1 MKKIRLVA
9 LIAAVLTALGLFFYL
24 KSINKPVTVA
34 KKTVIVAASNI
45 SQNTTITPDM
55 VKKVSLPS
63 ESVLSGAVTDQ
74 AQVVGKVINADLV
87 AGEQVL
93 ASQLVTAGTVGSN
106 TLAYAVKSG
115 DRAIT
120 VGVDDVSGLDGMIK
134 PGNAVDIV
142 AQNNV
147 ANAKGTSSP
156 GATLLLQN
164 ITVLAVDQVMTKD
177 GAAQGKSY
185 KTVTLDVTPSQ
196 AVQLSYYV
204 ATGTI
209 RMILRS
215 PLDQNQV
222 NVPNVTQ

>member
-9 LIAAVLTALGLFFYL
+9 LLAAVVTALGLFFFL
-24 KSINKPVTVA
+24 NSLNKPVTVA

-45 SQNTTITPDM
+45 SQNTTISSNM

-63 ESVLSGAVTDQ
+63 EAVLSGAVTDES
-74 AQVVGKVINADLV
+74 QVIGKVVKTNLV
-87 AGEQVL
+87 AGEQVI
-93 ASQLVTAGTVGSN
+93 ASQLTTAGEVGST
-106 TLAYAVKSG
+106 TLAYAVKAG

-134 PGNAVDIV
+134 PGNAVDIIAQNKV
-142 AQNNV
+142 AQ
-147 ANAKGTSSP
+147 GTTTVP

-164 ITVLAVDQVMTKD
+164 ITVLAVDQVLTKD
-177 GAAQGKSY
+177 GVAQGKTY
-185 KTVTLDVTPSQ
+185 KTVTLDVTPNQ

-204 ATGTI
+204 STGTI

-222 NVPNVTQ
+222 SVPNVTQ